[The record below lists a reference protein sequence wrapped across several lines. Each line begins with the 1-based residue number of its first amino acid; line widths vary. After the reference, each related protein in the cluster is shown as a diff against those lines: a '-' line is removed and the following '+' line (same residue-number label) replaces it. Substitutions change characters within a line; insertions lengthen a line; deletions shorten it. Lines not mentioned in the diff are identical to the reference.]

1 MGDGKSDK
9 AVGGGLGGWDGG
21 ARDAAAGLADGG
33 TFGGAGCPQRHID
46 IADYRYPLPEERIAL
61 YPLAERD
68 ASKLLVYQDGEMRE
82 SRFARLGD
90 FLPADTLLVMNE
102 TRVVH
107 ARLVFHKGTA
117 EPADAALTSAGASDV
132 ASASAAGASDP
143 GRLGARIE
151 IFCLEPLHPADI
163 AQAFAARGGVDFLC
177 LIGNNKKWKAGDLCL
192 TFETAD
198 GRSENLRATRLRAQG
213 DAFVVR
219 FAYADDLSFSEVLE
233 ASGKVPLPPYIR
245 REAEAADAGRYQT
258 VFARHDGS
266 VAAPT
271 AGLHFTENLLADL
284 RRKGIEQAR
293 LTLHVGAGTFKPV
306 KEGEIGTHAM
316 HREYVSVPAQ
326 TVFALRAAVAAGR
339 PVVPVGTTSMRSL
352 ESLYWWGVSL
362 LDGPSASAAVSGVGP
377 SEARDAHPASSGVEA
392 AFELAQWTPYETYG
406 GRLPYPPLSALAALE
421 AYLQRTGAEAVGGY
435 TALMIA
441 PGYPFAFCRGLVTN
455 FHQPQSTLLLL
466 VAALVGDVWR
476 SLYDY
481 ALAHGFRFLS
491 YGDGCLFWP
500 PRPCVAEHII
510 KKE

>member
-1 MGDGKSDK
+1 MD
-9 AVGGGLGGWDGG
+9 
-21 ARDAAAGLADGG
+21 
-33 TFGGAGCPQRHID
+33 CPQRHID

-61 YPLAERD
+61 YPLTERD
-68 ASKLLVYQDGEMRE
+68 SSKLLVYQAGEVRE
-82 SRFARLGD
+82 SRFASLGD
-90 FLPADTLLVMNE
+90 FLPPDTLLVMND

-107 ARLVFHKGTA
+107 ARLVFYKG
-117 EPADAALTSAGASDV
+117 EAAAFEAASDGASDV
-132 ASASAAGASDP
+132 VSGLASASA
-143 GRLGARIE
+143 GRPGARIE
-151 IFCLEPLHPADI
+151 VFCLEPLHPADI
-163 AQAFAARGGVDFLC
+163 AQAFSARGEVEFLC
-177 LIGNNKKWKAGDLCL
+177 LIGNNKKWKAGDLCM
-192 TFETAD
+192 TFAWQ
-198 GRSENLRATRLRAQG
+198 GRREVLRATRLRPQG
-213 DAFVVR
+213 DAFAVR
-219 FAYADDLSFSEVLE
+219 FTYAADLSFSEVLE

-245 REAEAADAGRYQT
+245 RQAEAADAGRYQT

-271 AGLHFTENLLADL
+271 AGLHFTERLLAEL
-284 RRKGIEQAR
+284 SRKGIGQAR

-306 KEGEIGTHAM
+306 KDGEIGGHAM
-316 HREYVSVPAQ
+316 HREYVSVPAE
-326 TVFALRAAVAAGR
+326 TVAALREALAAGR

-362 LDGPSASAAVSGVGP
+362 LDAPASSGVVSGAG
-377 SEARDAHPASSGVEA
+377 SAEARDAHPALSDSAV

-406 GRLPYPPLSALAALE
+406 GRLPYPPLEALSALE

-481 ALAHGFRFLS
+481 ALSHGFRFLS

-500 PRPCVAEHII
+500 PRPRAAEHII
-510 KKE
+510 

>member
-1 MGDGKSDK
+1 M
-9 AVGGGLGGWDGG
+9 
-21 ARDAAAGLADGG
+21 
-33 TFGGAGCPQRHID
+33 GCPQRHID

-68 ASKLLVYQDGEMRE
+68 ASKLLVYQDGEMCE

-107 ARLVFHKGTA
+107 ARLVFHKG
-117 EPADAALTSAGASDV
+117 ADAEVAEASGL
-132 ASASAAGASDP
+132 AAGASAA

-163 AQAFAARGGVDFLC
+163 AQAFASQGEVEFLC

-198 GRSENLRATRLRAQG
+198 GQSERLRATRLRAQG

-284 RRKGIEQAR
+284 RRKGIEQTR

-306 KEGEIGTHAM
+306 KEGKIGTHAM
-316 HREYVSVPAQ
+316 HREYVSVPAE
-326 TVFALRAAVAAGR
+326 TVAALRAAVAAGR

-362 LDGPSASAAVSGVGP
+362 LDAPAAETACAASVQPLASAP
-377 SEARDAHPASSGVEA
+377 SDRAGCGAEAP

-406 GRLPYPPLSALAALE
+406 GRLPYAPLEALAALE
-421 AYLQRTGAEAVGGY
+421 AYLQRTGAEVVGGY

-481 ALAHGFRFLS
+481 ALSHGFRFLS

-500 PRPCVAEHII
+500 PRP
-510 KKE
+510 